1 MTESL
6 ELDFTE
12 EIYYSIG
19 NNPSIKEIVASLQ
32 GWETLIKQSRGVLSE
47 LTGAHILDVEVR
59 VSKLEV
65 GSLKE
70 KLLIRLLFGN
80 EEELNKFLDD
90 VRTKYIG
97 EGKVRNA
104 LIWAVII
111 ALAGTA
117 LLAVSKLMAPSN
129 TSHFEANNNT
139 IINIGAGQ
147 TEITPE
153 RIQAIIDSSVT
164 DKKALAKSAVKIL
177 APARND
183 ENATLIIGSGDVKYT
198 LPAET
203 IIKTPTDVE
212 FPSDTY
218 TRDHSDVDLEIR
230 ATDLDNPEKWAA
242 VIPGLVDRRV
252 KLVLAPG
259 INPDDLKRLYTARAD
274 VTITYKHTSAK
285 SDPYKPT
292 EIFLKSIITDSQ

>member
-1 MTESL
+1 MSDLL
-6 ELDFTE
+6 ELEFSE

-19 NNPSIKEIVASLQ
+19 NNPSIKEIISSLQ
-32 GWETLIKQSRGVLSE
+32 GWELLIKQSRGVLSE
-47 LTGAHILDVEVR
+47 LTGSHVMDVDVR

-65 GSLKE
+65 GSLRE
-70 KLLIRLLFGN
+70 KLLIRLFFAN
-80 EEELNKFLDD
+80 EEELNKFVDEI
-90 VRTKYIG
+90 RTKYIG

-104 LIWAVII
+104 LLWAVII

-117 LLAVSKLMAPSN
+117 FLSLVKLMAPNN

-164 DKKALAKSAVKIL
+164 DKKTLARSAVKIL
-177 APARND
+177 SPARND
-183 ENATLIIGSGDVKYT
+183 ENASLIIGSGNTQYT
-198 LPAET
+198 IPAET
-203 IIKTPTDVE
+203 IKKVPTDVE
-212 FPSDTY
+212 FPVDTY
-218 TRDHSDVDLEIR
+218 TRDHSDVDIEIR
-230 ATDLDNPEKWAA
+230 ATDLDNPENWAA

-259 INPDDLKRLYTARAD
+259 VNPDDLKRLYSARAD
-274 VTITYKHTSAK
+274 VTITYKHTSSK
-285 SDPYKPT
+285 SNPYKPT
-292 EIFLKSIITDSQ
+292 EIFLKAIIIDE

>member
-1 MTESL
+1 MAELL
-6 ELDFTE
+6 ELEFTE
-12 EIYYSIG
+12 DIYYSIG
-19 NNPSIKEIVASLQ
+19 NNPSIKEIIASLQ
-32 GWETLIKQSRGVLSE
+32 GWEALIKQSRGVLSE
-47 LTGAHILDVEVR
+47 LTGSHVLDVDVR

-70 KLLIRLLFGN
+70 KLLIRLFFAN
-80 EEELNKFLDD
+80 EEELDKFVDG

-104 LIWAVII
+104 LLWAVVI

-117 LLAVSKLMAPSN
+117 FLSLAKLMAPN
-129 TSHFEANNNT
+129 TTSHFEANNNT

-164 DKKALAKSAVKIL
+164 DKKVLAKSAVKIL
-177 APARND
+177 SPARND
-183 ENATLIIGSGDVKYT
+183 ENATLVIGSGDVKYT
-198 LPAET
+198 IPAET
-203 IIKTPTDVE
+203 IRKVPTDVE
-212 FPSDTY
+212 FPPDTY

-259 INPDDLKRLYTARAD
+259 INPDEIKRIYTARAD
-274 VTITYKHTSAK
+274 VTITYKHTSSK
-285 SDPYKPT
+285 SNPYQPS
-292 EIFLKSIITDSQ
+292 EIFLKSLITDN